1 MALGNALKVF
11 GFVLEID
18 GVDQILIQ
26 DVKFPDVEIGKVEH
40 GATNYNVKTAGG
52 VTVGDAELQKIK
64 AAPEGDSWAWEWAT
78 SAQDAFAG
86 GGLTEDFKRDV
97 IFKEMAPDG
106 VTTINSW
113 LWEGCWVM
121 KISTSNYKRGAQDEN
136 VLETLTLSV
145 DRVQK
150 LV

>member
-1 MALGNALKVF
+1 MAQGNASKVF
-11 GFVLEID
+11 SFAIEIE

-26 DVKFPDVEIGKVEH
+26 DVKFPDVEVGKVEH
-40 GATNYNVKTAGG
+40 GATNYNIKTAGG

-64 AAPEGDSWAWEWAT
+64 PAPEGDSWAWEFLT
-78 SAQDAFAG
+78 KAQDAFNG
-86 GGLTEDFKRDV
+86 GSLAEDYKRDI
-97 IFKEMAPDG
+97 IFKELAPDG
-106 VTTINSW
+106 VTTLNSW
-113 LWEGCWVM
+113 LWEGCFCI

-136 VLETLTLSV
+136 IIETVTLSV